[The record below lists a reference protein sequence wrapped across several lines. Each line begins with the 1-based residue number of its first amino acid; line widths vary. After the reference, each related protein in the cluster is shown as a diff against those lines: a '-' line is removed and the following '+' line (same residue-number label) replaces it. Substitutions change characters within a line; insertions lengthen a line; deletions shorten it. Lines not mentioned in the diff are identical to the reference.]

1 VAVDPSYA
9 KAYSRLGLAY
19 YHLGRYEEAITEGYS
34 KAVELD
40 PSNASAQKDLANAKK
55 KLEAFANSSA
65 AAPPP
70 AAGAPTD
77 PFAAMMAGLGGGG
90 GGGGGMPDMGN
101 LMGMM
106 QDPAIQQMAQQMMGG
121 MGGAGGGGVPDLSAM
136 MSAMGGGSGAEQNA
150 VLSVPFSFETQ
161 SVAKTGSGQTSI
173 ELSST
178 NPPCFTHADM
188 GGGGGGD
195 GGGPTVDE
203 VEPAGICLFAH
214 RSRAALRFS
223 LVHLHRLNVPVL
235 PSRAQETATGNL
247 GNLVRQLSLLC
258 TTMDRHGQR

>member
-178 NPPCFTHADM
+178 NPPCFTQ
-188 GGGGGGD
+188 
-195 GGGPTVDE
+195 TW
-203 VEPAGICLFAH
+203 
-214 RSRAALRFS
+214 AA
-223 LVHLHRLNVPVL
+223 
-235 PSRAQETATGNL
+235 AEAATAEA
-247 GNLVRQLSLLC
+247 RRW
-258 TTMDRHGQR
+258 MK